1 MPKKYATLSWHDE
14 TVPISDKFGDSYYSL
29 ENGLLEANYVFLEG
43 NNLPKRLDHGFK
55 IAELGFGTGLNF
67 LATCAAWNKSSK
79 TGKFDFVSFEGYPI
93 SRPDLQKAHI
103 IFPELSEYAETLQD
117 RWEEI
122 LEGNLVDFGFASL
135 RVFTGDISN
144 TLTEFNSKVD
154 CWYLDGFAPSKNPE
168 MWTDHILKLV
178 ALRTKHGGSFS
189 TYTAA
194 GHVRRSLEL
203 SGFEVIRQKGF
214 SKKRH
219 MIRGTKIAND

>member
-1 MPKKYATLSWHDE
+1 MPKKYATVSWHDG
-14 TVPISDKFGDSYYSL
+14 TVPISDKFDDTYYSL
-29 ENGLLEANYVFLEG
+29 ENGLLEANYVFLDG
-43 NNLPKRLDHGFK
+43 NDLTNRLRHGFQ

-67 LATCAAWNKSSK
+67 LATCAAWNKLSK
-79 TGKFDFVSFEGYPI
+79 TGKFDFVSFEGYPL
-93 SRPDLQKAHI
+93 SRLDLQKAHI
-103 IFPELSEYAETLQD
+103 FFPELSEYAGALQD

-135 RVFTGDISN
+135 QVITGDISN

-203 SGFEVIRQKGF
+203 LGFEVIRQKGF